1 MVGSSA
7 WGPRSAPGSPTLVS
21 PVRIGDCPV
30 MNAARPAVQLCW
42 PYQSVNIV
50 PSFATRSMLGVR
62 YPMMPWL
69 YALTLNQPMSSPQM
83 TRMLGFFDEAGMCFL
98 QVEKLGPSKRGL
110 EHTPC
115 QSAMRPWGLI
125 QRARRAKL

>member
-1 MVGSSA
+1 MVGSS
-7 WGPRSAPGSPTLVS
+7 GRRPRSAPGRPTFVR

-42 PYQSVNIV
+42 PYQSVNIT
-50 PSFATRSMLGVR
+50 PSFATRSMFGVR

-83 TRMLGFFDEAGMCFL
+83 MRMFGCFDFGGMSPPGALGLTPDRVADGERNGWSD
-98 QVEKLGPSKRGL
+98 PSR
-110 EHTPC
+110 HPV
-115 QSAMRPWGLI
+115 A
-125 QRARRAKL
+125 

>member
-1 MVGSSA
+1 MF
-7 WGPRSAPGSPTLVS
+7 APGNPTFVR
-21 PVRIGDCPV
+21 PVRIGDWPV

-42 PYQSVNIV
+42 PYQSVNMH

-83 TRMLGFFDEAGMCFL
+83 MRMFGF
-98 QVEKLGPSKRGL
+98 
-110 EHTPC
+110 
-115 QSAMRPWGLI
+115 RPDAPFPFAIDLL
-125 QRARRAKL
+125 RPDVRSDMD